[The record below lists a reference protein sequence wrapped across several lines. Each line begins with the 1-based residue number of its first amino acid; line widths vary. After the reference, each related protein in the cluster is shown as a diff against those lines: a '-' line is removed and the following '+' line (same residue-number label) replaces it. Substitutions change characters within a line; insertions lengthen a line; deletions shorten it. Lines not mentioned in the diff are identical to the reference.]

1 MITFIAMVAAVLSL
15 TGVVLGLVGIVG
27 TNRPPRPPSALRR
40 RAIAFWTGSGRTPGQ
55 RRGRQALLLVALGAA
70 VVTWLMTGWPVGG
83 ILVGIA
89 VPGIPWL
96 FLSGTAERRAIDRL
110 AAVESWTRRVADI
123 VVNGLG
129 LQAAIVATATTAPT
143 LIEDEVRGLAA
154 GLQAG
159 WTAED
164 ALRRFADEIDDYG
177 CDQVVAP
184 LVLHA
189 NDRGEGLATV
199 LSDISRSIAAE
210 VEMRRTINAKRA
222 GPRFAVRFM
231 TGMTVAVILVGVL
244 NPQYLIPYQ
253 SVVGQLILLVLA
265 GIYVALMVWV
275 RQLSLPSP
283 RARLL
288 APIAEGAGWA
298 R

>member
-1 MITFIAMVAAVLSL
+1 MIAFIALLATVLSL
-15 TGVVLGLVGIVG
+15 TGVVVGLVGIIG
-27 TNRPPRPPSALRR
+27 TTRPPRPPSALRR
-40 RAIAFWTGSGRTPGQ
+40 RVTAFWNGTGRTPVQ
-55 RRGRQALLLVALGAA
+55 RRGRQALLLIALGSAA
-70 VVTWLMTGWPVGG
+70 ATWLVTGWPVGG

-96 FLSGTAERRAIDRL
+96 FLSGVAERRAIDRL

-129 LQAAIVATATTAPT
+129 LQAAIVATATTAPV

-159 WTAED
+159 RTAED
-164 ALRRFADEIDDYG
+164 ALRRFADEIGDYG

-184 LVLHA
+184 LILHA

-199 LSDISRSIAAE
+199 LTDISRSLAAE
-210 VEMRRTINAKRA
+210 VEMRRTVNAKRA

-231 TGMTVAVILVGVL
+231 TGMTVAVILLGVL
-244 NPQYLIPYQ
+244 NPQYLAPYQ
-253 SVVGQLILLVLA
+253 SVVGQLILVVLSA
-265 GIYVALMVWV
+265 IYIALMVWV
-275 RQLSLPSP
+275 RRLSLPTS

-288 APIAEGAGWA
+288 APSPTGAGWA
-298 R
+298 

>member
-1 MITFIAMVAAVLSL
+1 MIEFIALLAAVLSL
-15 TGVVLGLVGIVG
+15 TGVVVGLVGVIG
-27 TNRPPRPPSALRR
+27 TTRPPRPPSALRR
-40 RAIAFWTGSGRTPGQ
+40 RVAAWWTGSGRTPMQ
-55 RRGRQALLLVALGAA
+55 RRGRQVLLLVALGTA
-70 VVTWLMTGWPVGG
+70 VATWLLTGWPVGG
-83 ILVGIA
+83 LLAGLA

-96 FLSGTAERRAIDRL
+96 FLSGVAERRAIDRL

-129 LQAAIVATATTAPT
+129 LQAAIVATASTAPAV
-143 LIEDEVRGLAA
+143 IEDQVRGLAA

-159 WTAED
+159 QPAED
-164 ALRRFADEIDDYG
+164 ALRRFADEINDYA

-184 LVLHA
+184 LILHV

-199 LSDISRSIAAE
+199 LSDISRSLAAE
-210 VEMRRTINAKRA
+210 IEMRRTINAKRA

-244 NPQYLIPYQ
+244 NPQYLVPYQ
-253 SVVGQLILLVLA
+253 TVLGQIILAVLSA
-265 GIYVALMVWV
+265 IYIALMVWV
-275 RQLSLPSP
+275 RQLSLPVP

-288 APIAEGAGWA
+288 APMSKQPGWT
-298 R
+298 

>member
-1 MITFIAMVAAVLSL
+1 
-15 TGVVLGLVGIVG
+15 VVGLVGVIG
-27 TNRPPRPPSALRR
+27 TTRPPRPPSALRR
-40 RAIAFWTGSGRTPGQ
+40 RVAAWWTGSGRTPMQ
-55 RRGRQALLLVALGAA
+55 RRGRQALLLVALGTA
-70 VVTWLMTGWPVGG
+70 VATWLLTGWPVGG
-83 ILVGIA
+83 LLAGLA

-96 FLSGTAERRAIDRL
+96 FLSGVAERRAIDRL

-129 LQAAIVATATTAPT
+129 LQAAIVATASTAPAV
-143 LIEDEVRGLAA
+143 IEDQVRGLAA

-159 WTAED
+159 QPAED
-164 ALRRFADEIDDYG
+164 ALRRFADEINDYA

-184 LVLHA
+184 LILHV

-199 LSDISRSIAAE
+199 LSDISRSLAAE
-210 VEMRRTINAKRA
+210 IEMRRTINAKRA

-244 NPQYLIPYQ
+244 NPQYLVPYQ
-253 SVVGQLILLVLA
+253 TVLGQIILAVLSA
-265 GIYVALMVWV
+265 IYIALMVWV
-275 RQLSLPSP
+275 RQLSLPVP

-288 APIAEGAGWA
+288 APMSKQPGWT
-298 R
+298 

>member
-1 MITFIAMVAAVLSL
+1 MLAAVLSL
-15 TGVVLGLVGIVG
+15 TGVVVGLVGVIG
-27 TNRPPRPPSALRR
+27 TTRPPRPPSALRR
-40 RAIAFWTGSGRTPGQ
+40 RVVAWWTGSGRTPMQ
-55 RRGRQALLLVALGAA
+55 RRARQALLLVALASA
-70 VVTWLMTGWPVGG
+70 VATWLLTGWPVGG
-83 ILVGIA
+83 LLVGIA

-96 FLSGTAERRAIDRL
+96 FLSGVAERRAIDRL
-110 AAVESWTRRVADI
+110 AAVESWTRRIADI

-129 LQAAIVATATTAPT
+129 LQAAIVATASTAPA

-159 WTAED
+159 QPAAD
-164 ALRRFADEIDDYG
+164 ALRRFADEINDYG

-184 LVLHA
+184 LILHA

-199 LSDISRSIAAE
+199 LSDISRSLAAE

-244 NPQYLIPYQ
+244 NPQYLVPYQ
-253 SVVGQLILLVLA
+253 TVLGQIVLA
-265 GIYVALMVWV
+265 VLSALYVALMVWV
-275 RQLSLPSP
+275 RRLSLPVP

-288 APIAEGAGWA
+288 APVPTYSEWTG
-298 R
+298 

>member
-1 MITFIAMVAAVLSL
+1 MIEFIALLAAVLSL
-15 TGVVLGLVGIVG
+15 TGVVVGLVGVIG
-27 TNRPPRPPSALRR
+27 TTRPPRPPSALRR
-40 RAIAFWTGSGRTPGQ
+40 RVAAWWTGSGRTPMQ
-55 RRGRQALLLVALGAA
+55 RRGRQALLLVALGTA
-70 VVTWLMTGWPVGG
+70 VATWLLTGWPVGG
-83 ILVGIA
+83 LLAGLA

-96 FLSGTAERRAIDRL
+96 FLSGVAERRAIDRL

-129 LQAAIVATATTAPT
+129 LQAAIVATASTAPAV
-143 LIEDEVRGLAA
+143 IEDQVRGLAA

-159 WTAED
+159 QPAED
-164 ALRRFADEIDDYG
+164 ALRRFADEINDYA

-184 LVLHA
+184 LILHV

-199 LSDISRSIAAE
+199 LSDISRSLAAE
-210 VEMRRTINAKRA
+210 IEMRRTINAKRA

-244 NPQYLIPYQ
+244 NPQYLVPYQ
-253 SVVGQLILLVLA
+253 TVLGQIILAVLSA
-265 GIYVALMVWV
+265 IYIALMVWV
-275 RQLSLPSP
+275 RQLSLPVP

-288 APIAEGAGWA
+288 APMSKQPGWT
-298 R
+298 